1 MELTE
6 LQEIWY
12 QYDKKISENT
22 RLNREILRLMLLSKP
37 QRRFNWIKIRA
48 GFSIFSPIVF
58 VSGLLLLNVQFYI
71 AFNFYIGLVMFLPVY
86 IITYIW
92 DIQYFKLIRKVDFSV
107 PILTLKKKIALLEKY
122 KIKKTRIRYLLMP
135 FAMAGFI
142 LMIMHNM
149 NFRLNFI
156 SLIPL
161 YLIILVFLSSMYIT
175 FKYSIYER
183 FKKLNKEIDVIEK
196 LEKE

>member
-6 LQEIWY
+6 LQELWY

>member
-6 LQEIWY
+6 LQELWY

-37 QRRFNWIKIRA
+37 QRRFNWIKIWS
-48 GFSIFSPIVF
+48 GFSIFSPVVF
-58 VSGLLLLNVQFYI
+58 ISGLFILNVQFYI
-71 AFNFYIGLVMFLPVY
+71 SITFYIGLAMFLPVY
-86 IITYIW
+86 TITYIW
-92 DIQYFKLIRKVDFSV
+92 DIQYFKLIRKIDFSM
-107 PILTLKKKIALLEKY
+107 PILTLRKEIAQLEKC
-122 KIKKTRIRYLLMP
+122 KIKKTRLRYLLMP
-135 FAMAGFI
+135 FAMTGFI
-142 LMIMHNM
+142 LMIIHS
-149 NFRLNFI
+149 FKFSLNFI

-161 YLIILVFLSSMYIT
+161 YLMILVFLSSMYIT

-183 FKKLNKEIDVIEK
+183 FKKLNKEIDGIEK